1 MNCCCRLC
9 SHFLG
14 SCNFLKIGELF
25 HTVYFSDIITW
36 LQILIMV
43 IQVPWNLFFKSL
55 HCMWP
60 MYPLLLNTKR
70 AGLGKW
76 VGQWVKCFPEFRL
89 PAPTHLQVQS
99 LALVTPALRWEGA
112 ERSQWSSLASRGGW
126 IRALLAFLRELLS
139 ETKVKS
145 SWGTPDTYQWL
156 ARVCEACARPPTWT
170 CAQHTS
176 YIHNL
181 RNTWKSKIIKH
192 IN

>member
-1 MNCCCRLC
+1 MVTDTDY
-9 SHFLG
+9 G
-14 SCNFLKIGELF
+14 
-25 HTVYFSDIITW
+25 HTSP
-36 LQILIMV
+36 MK
-43 IQVPWNLFFKSL
+43 PFFQKFTLYVAYVSFA
-55 HCMWP
+55 P
-60 MYPLLLNTKR
+60 KYKESR
-70 AGLGKW
+70 AGK

-112 ERSQWSSLASRGGW
+112 ERSPWSSLASRGGW
-126 IRALLAFLRELLS
+126 IRALLAFLREPLS

-156 ARVCEACARPPTWT
+156 ARVREACARPPTWT

-176 YIHNL
+176 YRHNL